1 MCCFEAGSAIQVS
14 RWYHC
19 VIFNLVG
26 VLPRDSSAR
35 MKYLLKYSPEITIKS
50 RPVRARFV
58 KQLSR
63 NLRALLKKVDDQIIV
78 LSKRDYLEVIS
89 PHESKEI
96 SPLIE
101 EVLTNTPGVVSIAST
116 LHVPLDGLEDL
127 LTHALALFSE
137 RLRGKT
143 FAVRCKR
150 AGKHSFTS
158 VDVEKFIGAGLNL
171 QTEALGVN
179 LSKPDI
185 TVRLEIREQDVFI
198 IDELMV
204 GLGGFPLGTQD
215 NVLSL
220 ISGGFDSAVSSYL
233 SIRRGLLT
241 HYCFFNLGGHEHEIA
256 VKEVALYLWMRYGSS
271 HRVKF
276 ISVPFEAVVGEII
289 SKVDNSQ
296 MGVVLKRMMLR
307 AASKVAADLH
317 IDALVTGEAVAQVS
331 SQTLPNLAV
340 IDGICEKL
348 VLRPL
353 IMSEK
358 QDIIDLAKKIG
369 TEEFSAVIPEYCGV
383 ISIRPTTK
391 ARLHRIERE
400 EENFDFSILE
410 TALAE
415 TKVLTIDKLLE
426 GEKKSPAELLELESV
441 PKQAIVIDI
450 RHPDEE
456 ERSPLNIPD
465 CEIQKTPFFKLN
477 SMFELNAIDKK
488 TQYLLYCDKGMMSRL
503 HASYLVE
510 KGFPMVGVYRP
521 S

>member
-1 MCCFEAGSAIQVS
+1 
-14 RWYHC
+14 
-19 VIFNLVG
+19 
-26 VLPRDSSAR
+26 

-63 NLRALLKKVDDQIIV
+63 NLTTLLKKIDEGIKVI
-78 LSKRDYLEVIS
+78 SKRDYLEVNI
-89 PHESKEI
+89 PIEAEESRR
-96 SPLIE
+96 LIE
-101 EVLTNTPGVVSIAST
+101 SVLTSTPGVATIAST
-116 LHVPLDGLEDL
+116 NHMLLENLEDV
-127 LTHALALFSE
+127 LTHALSMFTE
-137 RLRGKT
+137 RLNGKT

-150 AGKHSFTS
+150 AGKHTFTS
-158 VDVEKFIGAGLNL
+158 VEVEKFIGAGLNV
-171 QTEALGVN
+171 QTQALGVN

-198 IDELMV
+198 VDELMK

-215 NVLSL
+215 GVLSL

-233 SIRRGLLT
+233 SNKRGLLT

-307 AASKVAADLH
+307 VGSRLAADFNL
-317 IDALVTGEAVAQVS
+317 DALVTGEAVAQVS
-331 SQTLPNLAV
+331 SQTLTNLAV
-340 IDGICEKL
+340 IDDISETL

-369 TEEFSAVIPEYCGV
+369 TEKFSAVIPEYCGV
-383 ISIRPTTK
+383 ISVKPTTK

-400 EENFDFSILE
+400 EDRFDFSILE
-410 TALAE
+410 AAIE
-415 TKVLTIDKLLE
+415 ATKYSNIDQLIDE
-426 GEKKSPAELLELESV
+426 EKKAPIELREVDSV
-441 PKQAIVIDI
+441 PEQTIVIDI
-450 RHPDEE
+450 RHPSEE
-456 ERSPLNIPD
+456 ELSPLKTPGD
-465 CEIQKTPFFKLN
+465 EIKKIPFFKLN
-477 SMFELNAIDKK
+477 TAFEGDEILKD
-488 TQYLLYCDKGMMSRL
+488 TQYFLYCDKGIMSRL
-503 HASYLVE
+503 HASYLVD
-510 KGFPMVGVYRP
+510 KGYSNVGVYRP

>member
-1 MCCFEAGSAIQVS
+1 
-14 RWYHC
+14 
-19 VIFNLVG
+19 
-26 VLPRDSSAR
+26 

-50 RPVRARFV
+50 RPVRVRFV

-63 NLRALLKKVDDQIIV
+63 NLSTLLKRIDEKIIV
-78 LSKRDYLEVIS
+78 VSKRDYLEVNN
-89 PHESKEI
+89 PAESEA
-96 SPLIE
+96 SSQMVE
-101 EVLTNTPGVVSIAST
+101 AVLTSTPGIFSIAST
-116 LHVPLDGLEDL
+116 KHLVLNDLDDV
-127 LTHALALFSE
+127 LTHALSMFTE

-150 AGKHSFTS
+150 AGKHAFTS
-158 VDVEKFIGAGLNL
+158 VDVERFIGAGLNT

-185 TVRLEIREQDVFI
+185 TVRIEIREQDVFI
-198 IDELMV
+198 VDELKS

-215 NVLSL
+215 GVLSL

-233 SIRRGLLT
+233 SIKRGLLT

-256 VKEVALYLWMRYGSS
+256 VQEVALYLWMRYGSS

-307 AASKVAADLH
+307 AASKLATEFN

-331 SQTLPNLAV
+331 SQTLTNLAV
-340 IDGICEKL
+340 IDGISDKM

-358 QDIIDLAKKIG
+358 QDIIDLAKQIG

-383 ISIRPTTK
+383 ISVKPTTK

-400 EENFDFSILE
+400 EKNIDFSILE
-410 TALAE
+410 AAIEESTFLN
-415 TKVLTIDKLLE
+415 IDR
-426 GEKKSPAELLELESV
+426 LLELEKKAPIDLLEVDSL
-441 PKQAIVIDI
+441 PEDAMVIDI

-456 ERSPLNIPD
+456 ELSPLTIPGN
-465 CEIQKTPFFKLN
+465 ELLKIPFFKLN
-477 SMFELNAIDKK
+477 TTFESNDINKDRH
-488 TQYLLYCDKGMMSRL
+488 YFLYCAKGMMSRL
-503 HASYLVE
+503 HASYLVD
-510 KGFPMVGVYRP
+510 KGYPNVGVYRP
-521 S
+521 N

>member
-1 MCCFEAGSAIQVS
+1 M
-14 RWYHC
+14 
-19 VIFNLVG
+19 IFNVVG
-26 VLPRDSSAR
+26 KLPRDNFVR

-50 RPVRARFV
+50 RPVRVRSV
-58 KQLSR
+58 KQLSK
-63 NLRALLKKVDDQIIV
+63 NLKNLLKKIDEHVSV
-78 LSKRDYLEVIS
+78 TSKRDYLEVNS
-89 PHESKEI
+89 SDEAGEI

-101 EVLTNTPGVVSIAST
+101 EVLMSTPGVASIAST
-116 LHVPLDGLEDL
+116 LHVPLGSLESI
-127 LTHALALFSE
+127 LTHALALFTE

-158 VDVEKFIGAGLNL
+158 VDVERYIGQGLVQN
-171 QTEALGVN
+171 TESLGVN

-198 IDELMV
+198 VDELKE

-215 NVLSL
+215 GVLSL

-241 HYCFFNLGGHEHEIA
+241 NYCFFNLGGHEHEIA
-256 VKEVALYLWMRYGSS
+256 VQEVALYLWMRYGSS

-307 AASKVAADLH
+307 AAGKLASDLH
-317 IDALVTGEAVAQVS
+317 LDALVTGEAVAQVS
-331 SQTLPNLAV
+331 SQTLTNLAV
-340 IDGICEKL
+340 IDGVSEKL

-358 QDIIDLAKKIG
+358 QDIIDLARKIG

-383 ISIRPTTK
+383 ISVKPTTK
-391 ARLHRIERE
+391 ARLHRIESE
-400 EENFDFSILE
+400 EERFDFSILE
-410 TALAE
+410 TAIAE
-415 TKVLTIDKLLE
+415 SKSLTIDKLLE
-426 GEKKSPAELLELESV
+426 SGKKSLTEILELEAV
-441 PKQAIVIDI
+441 PQQAIVIDI
-450 RHPDEE
+450 RHPTEE
-456 ERSPLNIPD
+456 ERYPLTIPG
-465 CEIQKTPFFKLN
+465 CEIQKIPFFKLN
-477 SMFELNAIDKK
+477 TMFELNSIDKK

>member
-1 MCCFEAGSAIQVS
+1 M
-14 RWYHC
+14 R
-19 VIFNLVG
+19 
-26 VLPRDSSAR
+26 
-35 MKYLLKYSPEITIKS
+35 YLLKYSPEMTIKS

-63 NLRALLKKVDDQIIV
+63 NLSVLLKRINEEISVV
-78 LSKRDYLEVIS
+78 SKWDYLEINS
-89 PHESKEI
+89 PQELEENKR
-96 SPLIE
+96 LIE
-101 EVLTNTPGVVSIAST
+101 TVLASTPGIASIAST
-116 LHVPLDGLEDL
+116 QHVILDDL
-127 LTHALALFSE
+127 DSVLTHTLKLFSE
-137 RLRGKT
+137 RLQGKT

-158 VDVEKFIGAGLNL
+158 VDVEKFIGAGLNR
-171 QTEALGVN
+171 QTESLGVN
-179 LSKPDI
+179 LSKPDV

-198 IDELMV
+198 IDELV
-204 GLGGFPLGTQD
+204 QGLGGFPLGTQD
-215 NVLSL
+215 SVLSL

-233 SIRRGLLT
+233 SIKRGLLT

-256 VKEVALYLWMRYGSS
+256 VQEVALYLWMRYGAS

-307 AASKVAADLH
+307 AASQLADQLN

-331 SQTLPNLAV
+331 SQTLANLAV
-340 IDGICEKL
+340 INNVSETL

-383 ISIRPTTK
+383 ISVRPTTK
-391 ARLHRIERE
+391 AHEHRIEKE
-400 EENFDFSILE
+400 EAHFDFSILE
-410 TALAE
+410 AAIKEATFS
-415 TKVLTIDKLLE
+415 TIDQLLE
-426 GEKKSPAELLELESV
+426 NEKKAAVELLEVQTV
-441 PKQAIVIDI
+441 PAQAIVIDI

-456 ERSPLNIPD
+456 ELSPLNIPAD
-465 CEIQKTPFFKLN
+465 EIQKIPFFKLN
-477 SMFELNAIDKK
+477 TAFENGSVEKNI
-488 TQYLLYCDKGMMSRL
+488 QYLLYCEKGMMSRL
-503 HASYLVE
+503 HASYLVD
-510 KGFPMVGVYRP
+510 KGFTNVGVYRP
-521 S
+521 A

>member
-1 MCCFEAGSAIQVS
+1 
-14 RWYHC
+14 
-19 VIFNLVG
+19 
-26 VLPRDSSAR
+26 

-50 RPVRARFV
+50 RPVRSRFV

-63 NLRALLKKVDDQIIV
+63 NLTSLLKRVDEEISV
-78 LSKRDYLEVIS
+78 VSKRDFLEANS
-89 PHESKEI
+89 SLETEESR
-96 SPLIE
+96 PLIE
-101 EVLTNTPGVVSIAST
+101 SILTSTPGLASIAST
-116 LHVPLDGLEDL
+116 HHMVLESLEEVLKHTLSIYKD
-127 LTHALALFSE
+127 
-137 RLRGKT
+137 RLSGQT
-143 FAVRCKR
+143 FALRCKR

-158 VDVEKFIGAGLNL
+158 VDVEKFIGAGLNK
-171 QTEALGVN
+171 QTEAIGVN

-198 IDELMV
+198 IDELMK

-215 NVLSL
+215 GVLSL

-233 SIRRGLLT
+233 SNKRGLLT

-256 VKEVALYLWMRYGSS
+256 VKEVALYLWMRYGAS

-307 AASKVAADLH
+307 VGSRLAADFNL
-317 IDALVTGEAVAQVS
+317 DALVTGEAVAQVS
-331 SQTLPNLAV
+331 SQTLTNLAV
-340 IDGICEKL
+340 IDEVSETL

-358 QDIIDLAKKIG
+358 QDIIDLAKRIG
-369 TEEFSAVIPEYCGV
+369 TEEFSAAIPEYCGV
-383 ISIRPTTK
+383 ISVRPTTK

-400 EENFDFSILE
+400 EERFDFSILE
-410 TALAE
+410 KAIEQT
-415 TKVLTIDKLLE
+415 TFSNIDQLIEEEKKAPIKLNVVDALLE
-426 GEKKSPAELLELESV
+426 
-441 PKQAIVIDI
+441 QAIVIDI

-456 ERSPLNIPD
+456 ELSPLITSVD
-465 CEIQKTPFFKLN
+465 DIKKIPFFKLN
-477 SMFELNAIDKK
+477 KAFESVEIASDI
-488 TQYLLYCDKGMMSRL
+488 QCFLYCDKGMMSRL
-503 HASYLVE
+503 HAAYLVD
-510 KGFPMVGVYRP
+510 KGYSKVGVYRP

>member
-1 MCCFEAGSAIQVS
+1 MPCDCPVK
-14 RWYHC
+14 
-19 VIFNLVG
+19 
-26 VLPRDSSAR
+26 

-50 RPVRARFV
+50 RPVRVRFV
-58 KQLSR
+58 KQLTR
-63 NLRALLKKVDDQIIV
+63 NLRALLRKLDERITV
-78 LSKRDYLEVIS
+78 LSKRDYLEVNS
-89 PHESKEI
+89 PHESNEI
-96 SPLIE
+96 SPQIE
-101 EVLTNTPGVVSIAST
+101 EILLSTPGVSSIAST
-116 LHVPLDGLEDL
+116 LHVSLDSLEGILSLTLGLY
-127 LTHALALFSE
+127 TE

-150 AGKHSFTS
+150 AGKHTFTS
-158 VDVEKFIGAGLNL
+158 VDVEKFIGAGLN
-171 QTEALGVN
+171 QKTEALGVN
-179 LSKPDI
+179 LSQPDI

-198 IDELMV
+198 VDELKQ

-215 NVLSL
+215 GVLSL

-289 SKVDNSQ
+289 SKVDNAQ

-307 AASKVAADLH
+307 AASKLAADLRL
-317 IDALVTGEAVAQVS
+317 DALVTGEAVAQVS
-331 SQTLPNLAV
+331 SQTLPNLSV
-340 IDGICEKL
+340 IDEVSEKL

-358 QDIIDLAKKIG
+358 QDIIDLARKIG

-383 ISIRPTTK
+383 ISVRPTTK
-391 ARLHRIERE
+391 ARLHRVKRE
-400 EENFDFSILE
+400 EQGFDFSILE

-415 TKVLTIDKLLE
+415 TKLLTIDKLLE
-426 GEKKSPAELLELESV
+426 SEKTKSTEVIELDSV
-441 PKQAIVIDI
+441 PQQAIVIDI
-450 RHPDEE
+450 RHPNEE
-456 ERSPLNIPD
+456 ERSPLNIPGCD
-465 CEIQKTPFFKLN
+465 IQKIPFFKLN
-477 SMFELNAIDKK
+477 TMFELHNIDKK

-503 HASYLVE
+503 HASYLVD

-521 S
+521 N

>member
-1 MCCFEAGSAIQVS
+1 
-14 RWYHC
+14 
-19 VIFNLVG
+19 
-26 VLPRDSSAR
+26 

-50 RPVRARFV
+50 RPVRSRFV

-63 NLRALLKKVDDQIIV
+63 NLTALLKKVDEKISV
-78 LSKRDYLEVIS
+78 VSKRDYLEVNTPQDS
-89 PHESKEI
+89 EESCRLVEAI
-96 SPLIE
+96 
-101 EVLTNTPGVVSIAST
+101 LTSTPGVASVAST
-116 LHVPLDGLEDL
+116 FHMSLDSLENVL
-127 LTHALALFSE
+127 SHALNLFTE

-158 VDVEKFIGAGLNL
+158 MDVERVIGAGLNQ
-171 QTEALGVN
+171 QTEAAGVN
-179 LSKPDI
+179 LTKPDV

-198 IDELMV
+198 VDELMK

-215 NVLSL
+215 GVLSL

-256 VKEVALYLWMRYGSS
+256 VKEVALYLWMRYGAS

-276 ISVPFEAVVGEII
+276 ISVPFEAVVSEII

-307 AASKVAADLH
+307 VASRLAADLN

-331 SQTLPNLAV
+331 SQTLTNLAV
-340 IDGICEKL
+340 IDGVSETL

-383 ISIRPTTK
+383 ISVRPTTK

-400 EENFDFSILE
+400 EERFDFSILE
-410 TALAE
+410 AAITE
-415 TKVLTIDKLLE
+415 TISSRIDQLLDS
-426 GEKKSPAELLELESV
+426 EKKASIELLEVESV
-441 PKQAIVIDI
+441 PEQAIVIDI

-456 ERSPLNIPD
+456 ERSPLILPAS
-465 CEIQKTPFFKLN
+465 EIKKIPFFKLN
-477 SMFELNAIDKK
+477 TAFESTSLEKDA
-488 TQYLLYCDKGMMSRL
+488 QYLLYCDKGMMSRL
-503 HASYLVE
+503 HASYLVD
-510 KGFPMVGVYRP
+510 KGFLNVGVYRP
-521 S
+521 G

>member
-1 MCCFEAGSAIQVS
+1 
-14 RWYHC
+14 
-19 VIFNLVG
+19 
-26 VLPRDSSAR
+26 
-35 MKYLLKYSPEITIKS
+35 MKYLLKYTPEITIKS

-58 KQLSR
+58 KQLTR
-63 NLRALLKKVDDQIIV
+63 NLSVILKKIDENIRVV
-78 LSKRDYLEVIS
+78 SKWDYLEVNS
-89 PHESKEI
+89 PEGSEESKQQLET
-96 SPLIE
+96 
-101 EVLTNTPGVVSIAST
+101 VLCSTPGVASIAST
-116 LHVPLDGLEDL
+116 RHLILDDLEGI
-127 LTHALALFSE
+127 LAHTLDLFSE
-137 RLRGKT
+137 RLKGKT

-150 AGKHSFTS
+150 AGSHAFNS
-158 VDVEKFIGAGLNL
+158 VDVEKFIGGGLNQ
-171 QTEALGVN
+171 QTESLGVN
-179 LSKPDI
+179 LSKPDV

-198 IDELMV
+198 IDEFMP

-233 SIRRGLLT
+233 SIKRGLLT

-289 SKVDNSQ
+289 SKVENSQ

-307 AASKVAADLH
+307 AASELAETLH

-331 SQTLPNLAV
+331 SQTLANLAV
-340 IDGICEKL
+340 INDVSDTL

-383 ISIRPTTK
+383 ISVKPTTK
-391 ARLHRIERE
+391 AQTHRIEKE
-400 EENFDFSILE
+400 EANFDFSILDKAVKDS
-410 TALAE
+410 TFS
-415 TKVLTIDKLLE
+415 TIDRLLE
-426 GEKKSPAELLELESV
+426 SDKKAAVELLEVQNV
-441 PKQAIVIDI
+441 PDQAIVIDI

-456 ERSPLNIPD
+456 ELSPLNFPAI
-465 CEIQKTPFFKLN
+465 EIQKIPFFKLN
-477 SMFELNAIDKK
+477 TAFESGSIENDV
-488 TQYLLYCDKGMMSRL
+488 QYLLYCDKGMMSRL
-503 HASYLVE
+503 HAAYLVD
-510 KGFPMVGVYRP
+510 KGFSNVGVYRP
-521 S
+521 A